1 MRRVKR
7 VVFRKFP
14 NVAAAYVRGD
24 FVVAAACAAGAVLG
38 TSLGVIWCHLV

>member
-1 MRRVKR
+1 MHTFKR

-24 FVVAAACAAGAVLG
+24 FVVIAACAAGAVLG
-38 TSLGVIWCHLV
+38 LSLGVIWCKVC